1 MWSTD
6 PAQNPAFHDFARVEN
21 RLKIII
27 KSISGLCS
35 LLLKWPVCWNKRSL
49 RWDQGI
55 QLPRQIHC
63 QGKCGLEFSQKC
75 CVTRISLKTEKYISS
90 RQLQKTLSHGRTTW
104 SRCRHFCFG
113 SYVILSLIFG
123 SFNSLLL
130 SGCILSPGFKPCF
143 FFRWFSTALLRA
155 PSEWPSTVTLSQ
167 KSWNRNSRMW
177 MWVHIAHT
185 LSCKWYDALFLSHA
199 LGSEYIEI
207 KVSWPGALCGRR
219 RRLLPCRLFHEHW
232 HMRAKRGRKF
242 QNCDLCL

>member
-1 MWSTD
+1 MGELLKENQPMCRCGENIDGALCTASTAETFLLDTDTMWSTD
-6 PAQNPAFHDFARVEN
+6 PAQNPAFHDFGRVEN
-21 RLKIII
+21 RLFKIII
-27 KSISGLCS
+27 KNLSGLCS

-63 QGKCGLEFSQKC
+63 QGKNGLEFSQKC

-130 SGCILSPGFKPCF
+130 SGCVLPPGSKPWF
-143 FFRWFSTALLRA
+143 LFRWFSTAPLRA

-167 KSWNRNSRMW
+167 KSWNRNSQMW
-177 MWVHIAHT
+177 MWVHSV
-185 LSCKWYDALFLSHA
+185 L
-199 LGSEYIEI
+199 
-207 KVSWPGALCGRR
+207 
-219 RRLLPCRLFHEHW
+219 
-232 HMRAKRGRKF
+232 
-242 QNCDLCL
+242 